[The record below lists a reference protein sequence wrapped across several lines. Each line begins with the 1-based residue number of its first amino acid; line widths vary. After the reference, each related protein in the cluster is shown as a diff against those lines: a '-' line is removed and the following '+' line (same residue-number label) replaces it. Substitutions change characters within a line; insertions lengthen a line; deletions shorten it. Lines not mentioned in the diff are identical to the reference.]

1 MNLQIFHNP
10 RCGKSRDALSYLY
23 QKELKPEIIFYLQHP
38 PSFSDLKDVIRKL
51 NIKPAELIRNKEKVF
66 VRDFKGKNFS
76 DDEWIKIMSENPILI
91 ERPIII
97 TEEKAVIGRPKERID
112 ELIMLNG

>member
-1 MNLQIFHNP
+1 MSLQIFHNP

-23 QKELKPEIIFYLQHP
+23 EKELKPEIIFYLNDP
-38 PSFSDLKDVIRKL
+38 PSFFELRDVIRKL

-66 VRDFKGKNFS
+66 VNNYKGKNFS
-76 DDEWIKIMSENPILI
+76 DDEWIKIMTENPILI

-97 TEEKAVIGRPKERID
+97 AGEKAVIGRPKERID
-112 ELIMLNG
+112 ELNI